1 MNALGL
7 IVCGVG
13 GRMGGVLVR
22 LIQDTP
28 GVALVGAL
36 DRPGS
41 RRLGQDA
48 GEVAGAGHLDVEI
61 VDRIETAG
69 AGGGVIVDF
78 TTPEA
83 SVVHMEAA
91 AARATPI
98 VIGTTG
104 FNAEQL
110 GQIRRLAAGAPTV
123 LAPNMSLG
131 VNLLLELVGQVARSL
146 GDAYDVEIVEAH
158 HRFKK
163 DAPSGT
169 ALALARAAGEALGRS
184 LDRVGVAGRSGF
196 AERKKTDI
204 GLLSLRAGDIAGEHT
219 VMFGG
224 IGERI
229 ELVHRAHSRD
239 AFGRGAIR
247 AAQWV
252 ADKETGLYGMREVLE
267 QTPGNTSE

>member
-1 MNALGL
+1 
-7 IVCGVG
+7 
-13 GRMGGVLVR
+13 MGGVLVR
-22 LIQDTP
+22 LIRETP
-28 GVALVGAL
+28 GVTLAGAV

-41 RRLGQDA
+41 PRLGQDA
-48 GEVAGAGHLDVEI
+48 GEVAGAGRLGVEI
-61 VDRIETAG
+61 ADGIEPSAG
-69 AGGGVIVDF
+69 EGRVIVDM

-83 SVVHMEAA
+83 SVAHVKAA
-91 AARATPI
+91 AKTATPI

-104 FNAEQL
+104 FNARQL
-110 GQIRRLAAGAPTV
+110 RQIRALAARTATV

-131 VNLLLELVGQVARSL
+131 VNLLLGLVGQVARSL

-169 ALALARAAGEALGRS
+169 ALALARAVGDALGRR
-184 LDRVGVAGRSGF
+184 LERVGVEGRSGIG
-196 AERKKTDI
+196 ERKKSDI
-204 GLLSLRAGDIAGEHT
+204 GLLSVRAGDIAGEHT

-229 ELVHRAHSRD
+229 ELVHRAHSRE

-252 ADKETGLYGMREVLE
+252 AGKENGLYGMQDVLGLARERV
-267 QTPGNTSE
+267 